1 MTIQTV
7 LFDKKFWSE
16 SKAHNYLLKHHLKNN
31 GVDDKEHY
39 LRFRQVEPDST
50 KRYYTKKIKGGVE
63 YVFMY

>member
-31 GVDDKEHY
+31 GVDEKEHF
-39 LRFRQVEPDST
+39 LRYRQTDVDHT
-50 KRYYTKKIKGGVE
+50 KKFYTKKIKGGVE